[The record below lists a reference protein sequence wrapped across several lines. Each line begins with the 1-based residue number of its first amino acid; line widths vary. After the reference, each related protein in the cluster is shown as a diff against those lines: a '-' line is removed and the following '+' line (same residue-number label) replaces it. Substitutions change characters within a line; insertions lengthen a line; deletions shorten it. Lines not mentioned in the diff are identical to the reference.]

1 MLSSSL
7 PIALT
12 NTVISHPPKTTTTNH
27 ASSSSHYHHS
37 RSQSHLFPSQPL
49 TVSKRRTIAAVPST
63 PIIPAHENEAE
74 AELIPEM
81 MPKHVAVIMDGNRRW
96 AKMKGLPSSEGHV
109 ACMRSLKRVVKL
121 CLTSGV
127 KILTAF
133 AFSTENWVRSKEEV
147 EFLFNVFERILSSEA
162 EAITR
167 EGIKLSVIGDTSK
180 LPKSLQRMITI
191 VKESTKNN
199 SRFQL
204 IMAINYGGR
213 YDIVEACKSIAKK
226 VQNDTIDLEDI
237 NENIIEKE
245 LETEFSNPDLLIR
258 TGGELRLSNFLLWQL
273 AYTELYFTPQLWPD
287 FGKDEFEEALSS
299 FQQRQRRYGRRH

>member
-27 ASSSSHYHHS
+27 ASSSHYHYS
-37 RSQSHLFPSQPL
+37 RFQSHLFPSQPL
-49 TVSKRRTIAAVPST
+49 TVNKPRTMAAVPSI
-63 PIIPAHENEAE
+63 PNIPAHENEPE

-96 AKMKGLPSSEGHV
+96 AKMRGLPTSEGHV
-109 ACMRSLKRVVKL
+109 ACMKSLKRVVKL
-121 CLTSGV
+121 CLTSGIKV
-127 KILTAF
+127 LTAF

-167 EGIKLSVIGDTSK
+167 EGIKLSVIGDMSK

-204 IMAINYGGR
+204 IMAINYGGKF
-213 YDIVEACKSIAKK
+213 DIVEACKSIAKK

-237 NENIIEKE
+237 NESIIEKE

-258 TGGELRLSNFLLWQL
+258 T
-273 AYTELYFTPQLWPD
+273 D
-287 FGKDEFEEALSS
+287 FGKDEFEEALTS

>member
-12 NTVISHPPKTTTTNH
+12 NTPISHPPKTTTTSH
-27 ASSSSHYHHS
+27 ASSSSHYHYS
-37 RSQSHLFPSQPL
+37 RFQSHLFPSQPL
-49 TVSKRRTIAAVPST
+49 TLSKRRTIAALPST
-63 PIIPAHENEAE
+63 PNIPAHENEAE

-109 ACMRSLKRVVKL
+109 ACMKSLKRVVKL

-147 EFLFNVFERILSSEA
+147 EFLFNVFETTLSSEA

-167 EGIKLSVIGDTSK
+167 
-180 LPKSLQRMITI
+180 
-191 VKESTKNN
+191 
-199 SRFQL
+199 
-204 IMAINYGGR
+204 
-213 YDIVEACKSIAKK
+213 
-226 VQNDTIDLEDI
+226 
-237 NENIIEKE
+237 
-245 LETEFSNPDLLIR
+245 
-258 TGGELRLSNFLLWQL
+258 
-273 AYTELYFTPQLWPD
+273 
-287 FGKDEFEEALSS
+287 
-299 FQQRQRRYGRRH
+299 